1 MGRERYFGMRGGWL
15 TFWVTVAAASDMALY
30 DQGVFGGVIVT
41 PQFLDLMGITGE
53 ASLQST
59 VTAIY
64 DIGCFFG
71 ALATIWIGEKFGRK
85 NTIGTS

>member
-1 MGRERYFGMRGGWL
+1 
-15 TFWVTVAAASDMALY
+15 
-30 DQGVFGGVIVT
+30 
-41 PQFLDLMGITGE
+41 MGI
-53 ASLQST
+53 ADAPALQST

-85 NTIGTS
+85 NTIGT